1 MHWGAGISLRI
12 SLGFPDEG
20 RWLFFHRCKG
30 NLCFVSEVSAHGS
43 CPLVI
48 VCLFLSEFGSS
59 VCAPAS
65 PWSDALWLFSLSLWL
80 ALSVY
85 EQCLLR
91 SVNVSFLLLFGH

>member
-1 MHWGAGISLRI
+1 MKDAGS
-12 SLGFPDEG
+12 SFT
-20 RWLFFHRCKG
+20 RCKG

-48 VCLFLSEFGSS
+48 VCLFLSEFWEFG
-59 VCAPAS
+59 VCSGAS
-65 PWSDALWLFSLSLWL
+65 PWSDVLWLFPRSLRL
-80 ALSVY
+80 ALSAH